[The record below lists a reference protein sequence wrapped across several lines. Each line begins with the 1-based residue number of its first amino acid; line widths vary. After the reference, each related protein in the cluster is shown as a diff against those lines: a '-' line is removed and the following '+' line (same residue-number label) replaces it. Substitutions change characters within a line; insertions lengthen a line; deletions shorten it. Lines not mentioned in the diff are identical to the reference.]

1 MKKLILLCGFILGA
15 QGLSFA
21 QIVPSGTEVII
32 TDIHPDDAY
41 YSNKAEY
48 IGRKG
53 TVSSSE
59 PLELMDSGGAYWFAG
74 EIELDGDDSPYFY
87 KVSLKTPGGEV
98 IKGVEAP
105 EEVYVSQTS
114 ENGVGADW
122 GSTIAPGTKF
132 TIVALSPDDSYYDSR
147 STYIGQSGTV
157 GDRELRTQKD
167 ENGFWYSGP
176 AVLDNG
182 GSAYFFKVGLVP
194 YDPNYVVSSGG
205 VSEDGKIR
213 GGSTVT
219 ILDIHADDAYVG
231 DSEEMVGLRGT
242 VAPEGLEE
250 SNTPGYYSGSITL
263 ENGEDPYFY
272 KVKVKVVKVGTI
284 SPPVIEEEED
294 YYYEEPVEA
303 DVMPGT
309 RFTIT
314 DISSDDAYYGDR
326 KKLIKQ
332 TGIVGADGLTKRT
345 DGEKTWYSGPVEL
358 DKEGYKYFYK
368 VAISFD
374 EAKPSKGE
382 KGTTITNE
390 ADVKAGAKVTVVE
403 ISKEDAYYEDRNE
416 IIGLTGTVD
425 TGLSKQD
432 DKEGVWFSGRVKF
445 SGGSSKYFY
454 KVKLKKAK

>member
-1 MKKLILLCGFILGA
+1 MKKLILLCGFILGTL
-15 QGLSFA
+15 GLSFA
-21 QIVPSGTEVII
+21 QIVPSGTQVII
-32 TDIHPDDAY
+32 TDVHPDDAY

-53 TVSSSE
+53 TVSGSE
-59 PLELMDSGGAYWFAG
+59 PLELMDSKGAYWFAG
-74 EIELDGDDSPYFY
+74 EIVFDNDDSPYFY
-87 KVSLKTPGGEV
+87 KVSLKTPSGDV
-98 IKGVEAP
+98 IKGEDAP
-105 EEVYVSQTS
+105 VDDYVAETAT
-114 ENGVGADW
+114 NGKGADW

-147 STYIGQSGTV
+147 STYIGQSGSV
-157 GDRELRTQKD
+157 GDRELRTQHD
-167 ENGFWYSGP
+167 ESGYWYSGP

-194 YDPNYVVSSGG
+194 YDPDYVVSSPS
-205 VSEDGKIR
+205 VTEEGKIR

-250 SNTPGYYSGSITL
+250 STSPGYYSGSITL

-272 KVKVKVVKVGTI
+272 KVKVKVVKVGTL

-294 YYYEEPVEA
+294 YYYEEPVVA

-374 EAKPSKGE
+374 EAKPSKGG

-390 ADVKAGAKVTVVE
+390 EDVKAGAKVTVVE